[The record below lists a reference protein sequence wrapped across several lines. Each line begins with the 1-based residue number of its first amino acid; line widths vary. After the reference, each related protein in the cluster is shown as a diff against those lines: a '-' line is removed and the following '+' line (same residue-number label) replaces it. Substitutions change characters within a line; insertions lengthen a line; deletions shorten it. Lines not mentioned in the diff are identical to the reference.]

1 MINRVGE
8 AVPLNQTKTRNKNNM
23 KIKVCGVTREND
35 IEALLSVDI
44 DYIGFNFI
52 KSSPRKVSVDWALN
66 MSRKYNLQ
74 DKFTC
79 LLENPTVDDI
89 AKILDTNEQSNF
101 QLYGNY
107 QKPEKSMCF
116 EPLSA
121 TNLQQ
126 NDLLQIKP
134 IRNTIFLL
142 DNMAGTL
149 GGSGNKFD
157 WSILDNVNLSNFMI
171 AGGVGVEDLDYLSTL
186 QIFGVDLNSKIEIS
200 PGIKDLKKLKL
211 LEQFRYE

>member
-1 MINRVGE
+1 
-8 AVPLNQTKTRNKNNM
+8 M
-23 KIKVCGVTREND
+23 KIKVCGITREND
-35 IEALLSVDI
+35 IEALLSVNI

-52 KSSPRKVSVDWALN
+52 KSSPRRVSVDWALS

-89 AKILDTNEQSNF
+89 AKFLDTNEQSNF
-101 QLYGNY
+101 QLYGKY

-116 EPLSA
+116 EALSA

-134 IRNTIFLL
+134 IKNTIFLL
-142 DNMAGTL
+142 DNMASTL

-157 WSILDNVNLSNFMI
+157 WSILDNLNLSNFMI
-171 AGGVGVEDLDYLSTL
+171 AGGVRVEDLEHLSTL

-200 PGIKDLKKLKL
+200 PGIKDLNQIKL
-211 LEQFRYE
+211 LGKLNYE

>member
-1 MINRVGE
+1 
-8 AVPLNQTKTRNKNNM
+8 M
-23 KIKVCGVTREND
+23 KIKVCGVTREKD
-35 IEALLSVDI
+35 IEALLSVNI

-52 KSSPRKVSVDWALN
+52 KSSPRKVSADWALN

-79 LLENPTVDDI
+79 LLENPTVYDI
-89 AKILDTNEQSNF
+89 AKFLDTNEQSNF

-107 QKPEKSMCF
+107 QKPEKGMCF

-134 IRNTIFLL
+134 IRNTVFLL
-142 DNMAGTL
+142 DNMASTL

-157 WSILDNVNLSNFMI
+157 WSILDDVNLSNFMI

-186 QIFGVDLNSKIEIS
+186 NIFGVDLNSKIEIS
-200 PGIKDLKKLKL
+200 PGIKDLKKIKL

>member
-1 MINRVGE
+1 
-8 AVPLNQTKTRNKNNM
+8 M
-23 KIKVCGVTREND
+23 KVKVCGVTREND

>member
-23 KIKVCGVTREND
+23 KVKVCGVTREND

-211 LEQFRYE
+211 LEQYRYE

>member
-1 MINRVGE
+1 
-8 AVPLNQTKTRNKNNM
+8 M

-66 MSRKYNLQ
+66 MSRKYNLE

-107 QKPEKSMCF
+107 QKPENSICF

-126 NDLLQIKP
+126 NDLLEIKP
-134 IRNTIFLL
+134 IKNTIFLL
-142 DNMAGTL
+142 DNMASML

-200 PGIKDLKKLKL
+200 PGIKDLNQIQL
-211 LEQFRYE
+211 LGKFKHG

>member
-52 KSSPRKVSVDWALN
+52 KSSPRKVSADWALN
-66 MSRKYNLQ
+66 MSRKYNLE

>member
-1 MINRVGE
+1 
-8 AVPLNQTKTRNKNNM
+8 M

-52 KSSPRKVSVDWALN
+52 KSSPRKVSADWALN
-66 MSRKYNLQ
+66 MSRKYNLE

-157 WSILDNVNLSNFMI
+157 WSILDNVNLSSFMI

>member
-1 MINRVGE
+1 
-8 AVPLNQTKTRNKNNM
+8 M

-52 KSSPRKVSVDWALN
+52 KSSPRKVSVDWAIN

-79 LLENPTVDDI
+79 LLENPTVDDFT
-89 AKILDTNEQSNF
+89 KLLDANEQSNF

-142 DNMAGTL
+142 DNMAGML

>member
-1 MINRVGE
+1 
-8 AVPLNQTKTRNKNNM
+8 M
-23 KIKVCGVTREND
+23 KIKVCGITREND
-35 IEALLSVDI
+35 IEALLSVNI

-52 KSSPRKVSVDWALN
+52 KSSPRKVSADWALN
-66 MSRKYNLQ
+66 MSRKYNLE

-79 LLENPTVDDI
+79 LLENPTVDDFT
-89 AKILDTNEQSNF
+89 KLLDANEQSNF

-107 QKPEKSMCF
+107 QKPEKSMSF
-116 EPLSA
+116 VTLSA

-142 DNMAGTL
+142 DNMANTL

-171 AGGVGVEDLDYLSTL
+171 AGGVGVEDLHYLSSL

-200 PGIKDLKKLKL
+200 PGIKDHKKIKL

>member
-1 MINRVGE
+1 
-8 AVPLNQTKTRNKNNM
+8 M

-35 IEALLSVDI
+35 IEALLSVNI

-52 KSSPRKVSVDWALN
+52 KSSPRKVSVDWALD

-89 AKILDTNEQSNF
+89 TKFLDNNVQSNF

-126 NDLLQIKP
+126 NDLLQIEP

-142 DNMAGTL
+142 DNMASTL

-200 PGIKDLKKLKL
+200 PGIKDLKKIKL

>member
-1 MINRVGE
+1 
-8 AVPLNQTKTRNKNNM
+8 M

-52 KSSPRKVSVDWALN
+52 KSSPRKVSFDWALN
-66 MSRKYNLQ
+66 MSRKYNLE

-79 LLENPTVDDI
+79 LLENPTADDI

-149 GGSGNKFD
+149 GGNGNKFD

>member
-1 MINRVGE
+1 
-8 AVPLNQTKTRNKNNM
+8 M

-52 KSSPRKVSVDWALN
+52 KSSPRKVSVDWALD
-66 MSRKYNLQ
+66 MSRKYNLE

-89 AKILDTNEQSNF
+89 AKFLDTNEQSNF

-142 DNMAGTL
+142 DNMANTL

-171 AGGVGVEDLDYLSTL
+171 AGGVGVEDLDYLSSL

-200 PGIKDLKKLKL
+200 PGIKDHKKIKL

>member
-35 IEALLSVDI
+35 IEALLSVNI

-52 KSSPRKVSVDWALN
+52 KSSPRKVSVDWALD

-89 AKILDTNEQSNF
+89 AKFLDTNVQSNF

-126 NDLLQIKP
+126 NDLLQIEP

-142 DNMAGTL
+142 DNMASTL

-200 PGIKDLKKLKL
+200 PGIKDLKKIKL
-211 LEQFRYE
+211 LDQFRYE

>member
-1 MINRVGE
+1 
-8 AVPLNQTKTRNKNNM
+8 M
-23 KIKVCGVTREND
+23 KIKVCGITREND
-35 IEALLSVDI
+35 IEALLSVNI

-52 KSSPRKVSVDWALN
+52 KSSPRKVSVDWAIN

-89 AKILDTNEQSNF
+89 TKLLDANEQSNF

-107 QKPEKSMCF
+107 QKPEKSMSF

-142 DNMAGTL
+142 DNMANTL

-171 AGGVGVEDLDYLSTL
+171 AGGVGVEDLHYLSSL
-186 QIFGVDLNSKIEIS
+186 QIFGVDLNSQIEIS
-200 PGIKDLKKLKL
+200 PGIKDHKKIKL

>member
-1 MINRVGE
+1 
-8 AVPLNQTKTRNKNNM
+8 M

-35 IEALLSVDI
+35 IEALLSVNI

-52 KSSPRKVSVDWALN
+52 KSSPRKVSVDWALD

-89 AKILDTNEQSNF
+89 AKFLDTNVQSNF

-200 PGIKDLKKLKL
+200 PGIKDLKKIKL

>member
-8 AVPLNQTKTRNKNNM
+8 AVPLNQTKTRSKNNM
-23 KIKVCGVTREND
+23 KIKVCGVTREKD
-35 IEALLSVDI
+35 IEALISANI

-52 KSSPRKVSVDWALN
+52 ESSPRKVSVDWALD

-79 LLENPTVDDI
+79 LLENPAAEEIT
-89 AKILDTNEQSNF
+89 KILDTNEQSNF

-107 QKPEKSMCF
+107 EKPEKSMCF
-116 EPLSA
+116 KPLSA

-126 NDLLQIKP
+126 NDLFQIKP

-157 WSILDNVNLSNFMI
+157 WSILGNVNLSNFMI

-200 PGIKDLKKLKL
+200 PGIKDLNQIKL
-211 LEQFRYE
+211 LGMLKYE

>member
-1 MINRVGE
+1 
-8 AVPLNQTKTRNKNNM
+8 M

-35 IEALLSVDI
+35 IEALLSVNI

-52 KSSPRKVSVDWALN
+52 KSSPRKVSVDWALD

-89 AKILDTNEQSNF
+89 AKFLDTNVQSNF

-126 NDLLQIKP
+126 NDLLQIEP

-142 DNMAGTL
+142 DNMASTL

-200 PGIKDLKKLKL
+200 PGIKDLKKIKL
-211 LEQFRYE
+211 LDQFRYE

>member
-1 MINRVGE
+1 
-8 AVPLNQTKTRNKNNM
+8 M

-52 KSSPRKVSVDWALN
+52 KSSPRKVSVDWALD
-66 MSRKYNLQ
+66 MSRKYNLE

-89 AKILDTNEQSNF
+89 AKFLDTNEQSNF

>member
-1 MINRVGE
+1 
-8 AVPLNQTKTRNKNNM
+8 M

-35 IEALLSVDI
+35 IEALLSVNI

-52 KSSPRKVSVDWALN
+52 KSSPRKVSVDWALD

-89 AKILDTNEQSNF
+89 TKFLDTNEQSNF

-126 NDLLQIKP
+126 NDLLQIEP

-142 DNMAGTL
+142 DNMASTL

-200 PGIKDLKKLKL
+200 PGIKDLKKIKL

>member
-1 MINRVGE
+1 
-8 AVPLNQTKTRNKNNM
+8 M
-23 KIKVCGVTREND
+23 KVKVCGVTREND

-142 DNMAGTL
+142 DNMVGTL

-211 LEQFRYE
+211 LEQYRYE

>member
-1 MINRVGE
+1 
-8 AVPLNQTKTRNKNNM
+8 M
-23 KIKVCGVTREND
+23 KIKVCGVTREKD
-35 IEALLSVDI
+35 IEALLSVNI

-52 KSSPRKVSVDWALN
+52 KSSPRKVSVDWALD

-89 AKILDTNEQSNF
+89 AKFLDNNVQSNF

-107 QKPEKSMCF
+107 QKPQKSMCF

-126 NDLLQIKP
+126 NDLLQIEP

-142 DNMAGTL
+142 DNMASTL

-200 PGIKDLKKLKL
+200 PGIKDLKKIKL

>member
-1 MINRVGE
+1 
-8 AVPLNQTKTRNKNNM
+8 M

-200 PGIKDLKKLKL
+200 PGIKDLKKIKL

>member
-1 MINRVGE
+1 
-8 AVPLNQTKTRNKNNM
+8 M

-35 IEALLSVDI
+35 IEALLSVNI

-66 MSRKYNLQ
+66 MSRKYNLE

>member
-1 MINRVGE
+1 
-8 AVPLNQTKTRNKNNM
+8 M

-35 IEALLSVDI
+35 IEALLSVNI

-66 MSRKYNLQ
+66 MSRKYNLE

-171 AGGVGVEDLDYLSTL
+171 AGGVGVEDIDYLSTL

>member
-1 MINRVGE
+1 
-8 AVPLNQTKTRNKNNM
+8 M
-23 KIKVCGVTREND
+23 KIKVCGITREND
-35 IEALLSVDI
+35 IEALLSVNI

-52 KSSPRKVSVDWALN
+52 KSSPRKVSVDWAIN

-89 AKILDTNEQSNF
+89 TKLLDANEQSNF
-101 QLYGNY
+101 QLYGDY
-107 QKPEKSMCF
+107 QKPEKSMSF
-116 EPLSA
+116 VPLSA

-126 NDLLQIKP
+126 NDLLQINP

-142 DNMAGTL
+142 DNMANTL

-157 WSILDNVNLSNFMI
+157 WSILDNLNLSNFMI
-171 AGGVGVEDLDYLSTL
+171 AGGVEVEDLHYLSSL

-200 PGIKDLKKLKL
+200 PGIKDHKKIKL